1 MCSSAFRVLAAAVVV
16 VAVVDASV
24 GAAAGPGAVM
34 TFARVFAVRWRCQ
47 NATDTD
53 ECPHPH
59 PHPHL
64 QSPSQSQSTSR
75 SLPWS
80 AQWRASVLMILP
92 IVACCG
98 WAFEV
103 CFSCY
108 LPLLPPAS
116 CPLTAAAA
124 WHVCSTVCVYY
135 FVVLLLFWG
144 CHKIIL

>member
-1 MCSSAFRVLAAAVVV
+1 MCSSAFRVLAAAAV
-16 VAVVDASV
+16 VASVVVDASV

-59 PHPHL
+59 PHPHPHL
-64 QSPSQSQSTSR
+64 QSPSQSTSR
-75 SLPWS
+75 SLAWP

-98 WAFEV
+98 WAFAV

-108 LPLLPPAS
+108 LPLLPPGFCSSS
-116 CPLTAAAA
+116 CCC
-124 WHVCSTVCVYY
+124 CSCCLARL
-135 FVVLLLFWG
+135 FNCLFLLFCCFAVVLRLR
-144 CHKIIL
+144 